1 MEVEDQDVEGQ
12 EKLVDSEE
20 KKNLECTPKII
31 IIIVFANL
39 AFISVN
45 VVLIRFLSLSKVD
58 YMSTIMN
65 DFVKDYTKSAITENR
80 ILHLIKSTNNSN
92 ASVRY
97 QELVEIQK
105 LVFNATYEFLNSSS
119 QFKNLLEEMN
129 DVTFNNIFPG
139 YDKSQSSVNTIENH
153 YKVLTQPEDW
163 RIYQLMDNYD
173 LKTINDAIYEKK
185 GDKYKEQLK
194 IMILYGLINLPFQV
208 LYFSKNDTIKYKFQ
222 EAIIKKIKA
231 NMTEKIN
238 HSMQKLE
245 ENKTLMVLGCDQDE
259 EKNRI
264 DANFTGYKIPN
275 NLINVG
281 LRTELTESEGKETRL
296 KLNIEKYI
304 SGYLRNLM
312 KDCSAKDLDDQE
324 FEEFIKELN
333 NLKDKCESNK
343 DKIKELFR
351 KYAFSVETA
360 NTVINY
366 NESSI
371 ERDKIH
377 IIRLSSKNSIDE
389 IKYNS
394 SDYFILYNIIDVSTS
409 GDTNIT
415 RATTFSNAKVI
426 KYLKQKYPNF
436 LTKEEY
442 NNLVLISTRGDAERQ
457 LEAFNIASNLTNI
470 TDENNQIMKWNQVVW
485 NEYTNKTDLSA
496 EEVANITLEAM
507 VKSYNLIATN
517 SIEKLKDKDY
527 LYNLANNYT
536 ALIKKYQNTTNITI

>member
-39 AFISVN
+39 VFISVN
-45 VVLIRFLSLSKVD
+45 IILIRFLSLSKVD

-65 DFVKDYTKSAITENR
+65 DYVKDYTKSAITENR

-281 LRTELTESEGKETRL
+281 LRTELTESEGYEL
-296 KLNIEKYI
+296 CSNIENYI
-304 SGYLRNLM
+304 CGYLRNLM
-312 KDCSAKDLDDQE
+312 KDCSAKDLNDEE
-324 FEEFIKELN
+324 FEEFIGNLT
-333 NLKDKCESNK
+333 NLKDNCEMNK

-351 KYAFSVETA
+351 EYAFSVETA

-371 ERDKIH
+371 EIDKIH
-377 IIRLSSKNSIDE
+377 IIRLTSKNSNDE

-394 SDYFILYNIIDVSTS
+394 SDVFILYNIIDVSTS
-409 GDTNIT
+409 GDTNAT
-415 RATTFSNAKVI
+415 RATTFSNAKAI
-426 KYLKQKYPNF
+426 KYLKQMYPNF